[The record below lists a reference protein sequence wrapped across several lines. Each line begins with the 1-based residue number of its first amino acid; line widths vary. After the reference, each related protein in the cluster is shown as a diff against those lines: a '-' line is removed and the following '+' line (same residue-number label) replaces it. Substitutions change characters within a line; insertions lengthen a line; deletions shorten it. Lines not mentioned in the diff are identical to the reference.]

1 MSKKYKAILFDYD
14 GTIIDTNQRIID
26 SWDHMYFKH
35 FGEHITGDEV
45 KWTFGIVLRDAIA
58 EEMRR
63 RGHTDV
69 DVDELVASY
78 REYQVPVCPT
88 PAPPFAG
95 MVETLRALKEK
106 GAKLAIVTSRGRST
120 CLMGL
125 KEFGLEDC
133 FDAIVAAESTDIH
146 KPLPEPALIGCRM
159 LGVEPSEAIMVGDSV
174 FDLQCGNNAGCDS
187 CFVTWSYAT
196 GLETAQKDG
205 NPTVVVERPEQLLDL
220 V

>member
-14 GTIIDTNQRIID
+14 GTLIDTNQRIID

-35 FGEHITGDEV
+35 FGGHITGDEV
-45 KWTFGIVLRDAIA
+45 KWTFGIVLWDAIA

-78 REYQVPVCPT
+78 REYQIPVCAT
-88 PAPPFAG
+88 PAPPFEGVAEA
-95 MVETLRALKEK
+95 VKELKAR
-106 GAKLAIVTSRGRST
+106 GIKLAIVTSRGRNS
-120 CLMGL
+120 CEAGL
-125 KEFGLEDC
+125 KEYGMLDC
-133 FDAIVAAESTDIH
+133 FDYIVAAESTDIH
-146 KPLPEPALIGCRM
+146 KPLPEPVLIALRELDIAPEDA
-159 LGVEPSEAIMVGDSV
+159 LMVGDSI

-196 GLETAQKDG
+196 SLETAKAEG
-205 NPTVVVERPEQLLDL
+205 HPTIVIDTPQQLLDL